1 MMMGSRGRSAT
12 YVAQRGQIIHRRCTA
27 ARPIL
32 IGPHLENNKTLLHEL
47 KVDRIKD
54 SGHEISAKHNRT
66 HLHTLARRKRTLNSQ
81 IRTNGKCTLARR
93 TSGALTYETVGAAT
107 PWRRE
112 QRISATRAAKRRPS
126 TRCKRRAKLR
136 LDSAALRLVRVAF
149 REWRFRWVA
158 VGDAKIAAPH
168 GDTHTK
174 YESVG
179 I

>member
-1 MMMGSRGRSAT
+1 MMGGRGGSAT

-81 IRTNGKCTLARR
+81 IRTNAHSHAGRVGHSRMRR
-93 TSGALTYETVGAAT
+93 WVQRHRGDESKGCQ
-107 PWRRE
+107 RRE
-112 QRISATRAAKRRPS
+112 QQSDDHRPAANAEQSSGLIQPP
-126 TRCKRRAKLR
+126 C
-136 LDSAALRLVRVAF
+136 DSF
-149 REWRFRWVA
+149 EW
-158 VGDAKIAAPH
+158 H
-168 GDTHTK
+168 Q
-174 YESVG
+174 ESGGVSLG
-179 I
+179 GSR